1 MWSLDV
7 MMMKLMDLD
16 IVTSKRSA
24 RSRPSCVV
32 TFDPHLWL
40 DPFAELWNLPA
51 ARTQTRLNASAPCP
65 ASQHVLD
72 RERQGS
78 AADAAIGAALAR
90 LSRQHLRRLQAS
102 TGASQLHRS
111 VTYPLL
117 PHPATS
123 PTKYT
128 PRSRAE
134 NLGTASARM
143 LQNDLKLVTRGS

>member
-7 MMMKLMDLD
+7 MMMILKDLG
-16 IVTSKRSA
+16 IVTSTRSA

-51 ARTQTRLNASAPCP
+51 ARAQTRLNASAPCP

-72 RERQGS
+72 CERQGS

-90 LSRQHLRRLQAS
+90 LSRQYLPRLQAS
-102 TGASQLHRS
+102 IGVERL
-111 VTYPLL
+111 
-117 PHPATS
+117 S
-123 PTKYT
+123 PNYT
-128 PRSRAE
+128 
-134 NLGTASARM
+134 AR
-143 LQNDLKLVTRGS
+143 